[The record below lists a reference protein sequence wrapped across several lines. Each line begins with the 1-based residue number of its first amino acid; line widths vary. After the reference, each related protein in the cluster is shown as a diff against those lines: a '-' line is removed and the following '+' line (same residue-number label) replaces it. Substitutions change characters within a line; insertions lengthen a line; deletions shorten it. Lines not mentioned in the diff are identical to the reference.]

1 MQRYCSLM
9 PGLFSITKK
18 QLNFGSL
25 ITELPA
31 NMFRL
36 LLYPLFCL
44 SIVFGGNLT
53 TADQNGIVGFWN
65 TDNDEA
71 LVQVF
76 QKEELYFGK
85 VITLARPL
93 DSKGNPKKDRHNKE
107 PALRDRPL
115 VGIHTLYDLKFDQAE
130 QSWKGKVYIPS
141 VGFSANVVITLKD
154 KNTMY
159 VRGYLG
165 RLTKTQVWKRVR

>member
-1 MQRYCSLM
+1 
-9 PGLFSITKK
+9 
-18 QLNFGSL
+18 
-25 ITELPA
+25 
-31 NMFRL
+31 MFRL

-44 SIVFGGNLT
+44 SFVLSGNIAT
-53 TADQNGIVGFWN
+53 TDQNGIIGFWN
-65 TDNDEA
+65 TDDDEA

-76 QKEELYFGK
+76 QKEGLYFGK

-93 DSKGNPKKDRHNKE
+93 DGEGNPKKDRHNRE
-107 PALRDRPL
+107 PGLRNRTL
-115 VGIHTLYDLKFDQAE
+115 VGIHTLYDLKFDEAE

-141 VGFSANVVITLKD
+141 VGFSTNVIVSLKD

-165 RLTKTQVWKRVR
+165 KLTKTQVWKRVR